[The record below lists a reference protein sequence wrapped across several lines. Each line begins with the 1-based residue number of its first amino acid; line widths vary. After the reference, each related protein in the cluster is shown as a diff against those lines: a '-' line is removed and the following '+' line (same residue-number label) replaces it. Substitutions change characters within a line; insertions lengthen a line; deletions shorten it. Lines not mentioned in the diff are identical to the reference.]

1 MTNRGEYP
9 SAEGYVVYTCI
20 YGIDQW
26 EIQDPKM
33 EVLYHLRHHE
43 TIFCVDIPL
52 PGPYIGLIYGRYLRY
67 LHQLWLSTGWLCQA
81 RSKTP
86 KLWKRRRR
94 EAGRCWKGGIG
105 VISHESYFFSHLLG
119 RIVPTDSYVSEGW
132 HNHQAECVS
141 YFRSWSETK
150 KSLVLLI
157 AGYIP
162 KGAARVCPRRHWK
175 LPNPRE
181 AQAPPVLCR
190 MEPGSP
196 EWPVVICNMIDTLQM
211 V

>member
-1 MTNRGEYP
+1 MTNREEYP

-43 TIFCVDIPL
+43 TIYCGDIPL
-52 PGPYIGLIYGRYLRY
+52 PSPYIGLIYGRYLRY

-94 EAGRCWKGGIG
+94 EAGRCWKGGIR
-105 VISHESYFFSHLLG
+105 VISHESFFFPYIGKNSSNWVICFRGVAQPPSRMCLIFA
-119 RIVPTDSYVSEGW
+119 IVKR
-132 HNHQAECVS
+132 NKQ
-141 YFRSWSETK
+141 
-150 KSLVLLI
+150 I
-157 AGYIP
+157 
-162 KGAARVCPRRHWK
+162 
-175 LPNPRE
+175 
-181 AQAPPVLCR
+181 
-190 MEPGSP
+190 PGSSHCKLHPQRSSTGLPQAALEAP
-196 EWPVVICNMIDTLQM
+196 EPQGGSSSPGSLQDGARKPR
-211 V
+211 VASGDL